1 MKKLLYLLLLSGTTF
16 TAVQCSKSTAAG
28 SNENE
33 TATDLFNIKGNEV
46 VNITADTTSLVRN
59 PAMGWVMYD
68 DANDPV
74 ANAATYWAAQNDAAL
89 KYASVF
95 YIRWRWNS
103 MEPEEGKYAWLYD
116 DNFKALVKGARDRGL
131 KLAFR
136 IYIDGQDNS
145 EPGTPDYVKKAG
157 AQGYEV
163 DKLGGGKNWT
173 PYLDDPVFQEKFST
187 FVRAFA
193 AAFDNPAEVDY
204 VDGYNLGWWGEGHH
218 LVFKDEAKK
227 AEVFNWIIN
236 LYGSSFKKVLL
247 AITFGSQIGIEL
259 ESKVALTGNNYVLRR
274 DGVGSTWFL
283 QTEKD
288 IINRWFPKV
297 PFIAESCYWGCNTPE
312 CKPWATDPTYGKV
325 WTGWKDV
332 YTQTYNDAI
341 SAHANTLD
349 LREQVETK
357 GWTTI
362 APELVDGFV
371 RNGGYRFT
379 VTQLSVPAVINNGE
393 NFKMGHY
400 WKNAGVGMCPNNN
413 PRWNYKYKVAFAL
426 INKNDNSIA
435 AVMKDEQSDPS
446 TWIKGKDGKYIL
458 ETKVNVPAGNYALG
472 VAIIDTTDGDKPGI
486 RLAIDKAK
494 NIQGWTV
501 ITDIKVK

>member
-1 MKKLLYLLLLSGTTF
+1 MKKLLYGLLLASY
-16 TAVQCSKSTAAG
+16 AMSNMECSKTTAAG
-28 SNENE
+28 SKEPAN
-33 TATDLFNIKGNEV
+33 DLFNIPENKV
-46 VNITADTTSLVRN
+46 VAITADTTSLIRN

-74 ANAATYWAAQNDAAL
+74 ANAATYWAAQNEAAL

-145 EPGTPDYVKKAG
+145 EPGTPNYVKQAG
-157 AQGYEV
+157 AQGYDV

-173 PYLDDPVFQEKFST
+173 PYLDDPIFQQKFTT
-187 FVRAFA
+187 FIHAFA
-193 AAFDNPAEVDY
+193 AAFDNPTEVDY

-227 AEVFNWIIN
+227 EAVFNWIIN
-236 LYGSSFKKVLL
+236 LYGASFKKVLL
-247 AITFGSQIGIEL
+247 AITFGSQIGLEL
-259 ESKVALTGNNYVLRR
+259 EAKEALDGNGYVLRR

-288 IINRWFPKV
+288 IIDRWFPKV
-297 PFIAESCYWGCNTPE
+297 PFIAESCYWGCNTAD
-312 CKPWATDPTYGKV
+312 CRPWATDPTYGQK

-332 YTQTYNDAI
+332 YTQTYNDAL

-349 LREQVETK
+349 LREVVESK

-362 APELVDGFV
+362 APELVKGFV
-371 RNGGYRFT
+371 RHGGYRF
-379 VTQLSVPAVINNGE
+379 VVSQLSIPATIRNGST
-393 NFKMGHY
+393 FKIGHY
-400 WKNAGVGMCPNNN
+400 WKNLGVGMCPNNN
-413 PRWNYKYKVAFAL
+413 PRWNHKYKVAFAL
-426 INKNDNSIA
+426 INKTDQSIA
-435 AVMKDEQSDPS
+435 AVIKDDKADPA
-446 TWIKGKDGKYIL
+446 TWIKGKDGKYVL
-458 ETKVNVPAGNYALG
+458 EAKVNVPAGTYTLG
-472 VAIIDTTDGDKPGI
+472 VAIIDTTQEDKPGI
-486 RLAIDKAK
+486 QLAVDKAT
-494 NIQGWTV
+494 NIKGWT
-501 ITDIKVK
+501 TMADIIIQP